1 MTGFK
6 AEIWIP
12 KADLGSPPLFCVE
25 QKVKFAPHK
34 TTEIHYFPLFSA
46 PIPRLQITLNFTLN
60 FGVEF
65 GVIFGLFLACWVLV

>member
-6 AEIWIP
+6 AEIGIP
-12 KADLGSPPLFCVE
+12 KVDLGPPPLFCVE
-25 QKVKFAPHK
+25 QKVKFASHK

-46 PIPRLQITLNFTLN
+46 WNPQLQITLNFTLV

-65 GVIFGLFLACWVLV
+65 GVFLAGQVWV